1 MELTL
6 NNNLGLDINN
16 NNELEQN
23 NFLNSTLGKVIN
35 TGLNFG
41 LRALLPDVIEDQV
54 IDIKDAI
61 FNNGIK
67 AGLKQAINSAIDI
80 GKSAIGIFTG
90 SFDNINQAHQAIKKG
105 GLLDSTSELIDL
117 GVNNAVNKDLIN
129 KDIASLIK
137 NGKGVI
143 INTIESN
150 INKNFMNQINSL
162 EYLEKYRNNWKN
174 YYDSKDFEG
183 MEKEYNKIKERLN
196 EIMPIEKTINSIR
209 SLENLHL
216 LIKNNGHNFDLSNE
230 ELELAKVL

>member
-1 MELTL
+1 MQYL
-6 NNNLGLDINN
+6 I
-16 NNELEQN
+16 
-23 NFLNSTLGKVIN
+23 
-35 TGLNFG
+35 
-41 LRALLPDVIEDQV
+41 
-54 IDIKDAI
+54 
-61 FNNGIK
+61 

-162 EYLEKYRNNWKN
+162 EYLEKYKNNWKN

>member
-6 NNNLGLDINN
+6 NNNLGLDIN

-35 TGLNFG
+35 TGLNLG

-162 EYLEKYRNNWKN
+162 EYLEKYKVNWKE
-174 YYDSKDFEG
+174 YYDSRDFDG
-183 MEKEYNKIKERLN
+183 MEREYKKIKERLK
-196 EIMPIEKTINSIR
+196 EIMPIENTMNSIR
-209 SLENLHL
+209 TLENLHL
-216 LIKNNGHNFDLSNE
+216 LIKNNGQNFDLSSE
-230 ELELAKVL
+230 QIELAKTL

>member
-16 NNELEQN
+16 NNEIEKN
-23 NFLNSTLGKVIN
+23 NISKTNIGKVIN
-35 TGLNFG
+35 TGLNLG

-61 FNNGIK
+61 FNNGLK

-162 EYLEKYRNNWKN
+162 EYLEKYKNNWKN

-216 LIKNNGHNFDLSNE
+216 LIKNNGHNFDLSEE